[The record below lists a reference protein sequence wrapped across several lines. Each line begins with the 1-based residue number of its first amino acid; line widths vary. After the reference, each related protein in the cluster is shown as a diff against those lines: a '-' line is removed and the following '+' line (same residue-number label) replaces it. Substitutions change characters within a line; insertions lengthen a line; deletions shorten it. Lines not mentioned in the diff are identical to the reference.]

1 MGTTRTMLD
10 AANAE
15 LSKAVM
21 ESLHRDTET
30 GKSGLDGGRALVNKG
45 NLLLQRPN
53 RARKD

>member
-21 ESLHRDTET
+21 EKLHRDTET